1 MKSFVRRFEQQN
13 WFKVLSKKNF
23 MPVIWSS
30 LVSALLA
37 YFSSLIR
44 LPAVGQIIIVFL
56 LINCSL
62 SFYLGRIMHQRHL
75 AWYWLLLFPLV
86 FSLVIWSNFHSYNYP
101 LALVYLIWE
110 GLGTLAGDLYREKR
124 RS

>member
-1 MKSFVRRFEQQN
+1 MKSFVKRFEQQN
-13 WFKVLSKKNF
+13 WFKIWSKKKF

-37 YFSSLIR
+37 YFSSIIR
-44 LPAVGQIIIVFL
+44 LPTVWQIIIIFL

-62 SFYLGRIMHQRHL
+62 SFYLGRTIHQRHL
-75 AWYWLLLFPLV
+75 TWYWLLFFPLV
-86 FSLVIWSNFHSYNYP
+86 FCLVIWSNFHSYNYP

-110 GLGTLAGDLYREKR
+110 GLGMLAGNLYREKR